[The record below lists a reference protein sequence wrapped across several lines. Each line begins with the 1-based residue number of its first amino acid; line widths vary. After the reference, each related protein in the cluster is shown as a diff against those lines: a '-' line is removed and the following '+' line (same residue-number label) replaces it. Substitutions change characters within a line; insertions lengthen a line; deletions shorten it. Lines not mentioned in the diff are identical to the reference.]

1 MPFSFL
7 NPWFWLGALA
17 IAAPIWLHLR
27 RRRETNIVEFT
38 ALRFLEDQPQPRR
51 SPLRLRDLVLF
62 ALRVLA
68 LLALVAAFAW
78 PYLRGANT
86 APIRESRVYILDN
99 TLSHQANDG
108 FAHDRDRVLSEISKG
123 PGDVQMAVIE
133 LTSVPRVVVSF
144 GESREAA
151 RQKLK
156 ELEPSFQRGSYL
168 AAFRQANSLLGN
180 SLGDQKRII
189 LLGDN
194 QENQWTENA
203 NSPPFL
209 RNVQIDLPK
218 ISALGL
224 PNLSLAEPR
233 VQRIFLGDKSLV
245 NFTVKLGHTG
255 EAKTAN
261 IQLRANEQVIFNRT
275 VDLVNQ
281 PETILLQSQWEADP
295 AAWLRGE
302 VIVEGAPDA
311 LAGDNRVYFSLA
323 PVIEGKLALLAQ
335 SQYLRLALSPD
346 VMRGQWAT
354 RVLEPTKLAA
364 ELAASEDA
372 DVLVVESNYL
382 QSTDA
387 RKLLWR
393 YVTNGRGVLLLVN
406 RLAPGISGCLRELGF
421 EAEGTISTPKGTAE
435 KFQFV
440 CSNHPIFHP
449 FLSSD
454 YGDLMDVKVT
464 KYVQLKGSQAMPLV
478 FSEKGAGLFFQ
489 GTKFPGKLFV
499 AAFGLDREHTSWPV
513 DQTFIPFLD
522 LTLQTARAEDPTPTT
537 FEPGEISK
545 IQLPAGSAAREAV
558 LRDEHQVLSRA
569 PVEQGRAQVRMPD
582 RPGVYTLTYDDSIQ
596 TEKIFSVNPSPK
608 ESQLAYVD
616 TPEFLKAWEVN
627 LPPGSGKAAATAR
640 GPLSLSGILQQHW
653 WWWMVVLG
661 LAALMLETALA
672 EARVRQARG
681 GGDKKAEG

>member
-108 FAHDRDRVLSEISKG
+108 FAHDRDRVLSDISKG

-255 EAKTAN
+255 
-261 IQLRANEQVIFNRT
+261 
-275 VDLVNQ
+275 
-281 PETILLQSQWEADP
+281 
-295 AAWLRGE
+295 
-302 VIVEGAPDA
+302 DA
-311 LAGDNRVYFSLA
+311 SAGF
-323 PVIEGKLALLAQ
+323 K
-335 SQYLRLALSPD
+335 
-346 VMRGQWAT
+346 
-354 RVLEPTKLAA
+354 
-364 ELAASEDA
+364 
-372 DVLVVESNYL
+372 
-382 QSTDA
+382 
-387 RKLLWR
+387 
-393 YVTNGRGVLLLVN
+393 
-406 RLAPGISGCLRELGF
+406 
-421 EAEGTISTPKGTAE
+421 
-435 KFQFV
+435 
-440 CSNHPIFHP
+440 
-449 FLSSD
+449 
-454 YGDLMDVKVT
+454 
-464 KYVQLKGSQAMPLV
+464 
-478 FSEKGAGLFFQ
+478 
-489 GTKFPGKLFV
+489 
-499 AAFGLDREHTSWPV
+499 
-513 DQTFIPFLD
+513 
-522 LTLQTARAEDPTPTT
+522 
-537 FEPGEISK
+537 
-545 IQLPAGSAAREAV
+545 
-558 LRDEHQVLSRA
+558 
-569 PVEQGRAQVRMPD
+569 
-582 RPGVYTLTYDDSIQ
+582 
-596 TEKIFSVNPSPK
+596 
-608 ESQLAYVD
+608 
-616 TPEFLKAWEVN
+616 
-627 LPPGSGKAAATAR
+627 
-640 GPLSLSGILQQHW
+640 
-653 WWWMVVLG
+653 
-661 LAALMLETALA
+661 
-672 EARVRQARG
+672 
-681 GGDKKAEG
+681 